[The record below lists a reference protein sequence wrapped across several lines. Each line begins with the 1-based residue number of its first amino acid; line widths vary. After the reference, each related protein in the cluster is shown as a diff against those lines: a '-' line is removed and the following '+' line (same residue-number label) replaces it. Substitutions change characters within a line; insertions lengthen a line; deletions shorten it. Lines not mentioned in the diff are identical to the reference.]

1 MGRKFKYIEKLTEE
15 QKSSLKK
22 GYQTGKSHL
31 FRRKCQCILLSD
43 EQKTTPELAEFYA
56 VSQQSIRAWFKL
68 WETQGINGLKLK
80 PGRGRKPKLRLDNP
94 QQVQTVK
101 TLVENE
107 PKNLNR
113 VTIQIKSELG
123 IDLSKKTLKRFLKN
137 LNTSG
142 SDLEGDSKA
151 SQIH

>member
-1 MGRKFKYIEKLTEE
+1 LTEE

-22 GYQTGKSHL
+22 GYQSGKSHL
-31 FRRKCQCILLSD
+31 FRRKCQCILLSH
-43 EQKTTPELAEFYA
+43 EQKTTPELAELYG
-56 VSQQSIRAWFKL
+56 VSQQSIRKWFKL

-80 PGRGRKPKLRLDNP
+80 PGRGRKPKLRLDNAK
-94 QQVQTVK
+94 QVKTVK

-107 PKNLNR
+107 TKNLNR

-137 LNTSG
+137 LNTNG
-142 SDLEGDSKA
+142 SDLEDDSKA